1 MADTVIC
8 GGAYE
13 ALVATEDEATVHV
26 EACAEEET
34 RPDGLEETPF
44 HGTTFAVVAKEDEIA
59 LDDDT
64 ACELEATVQ
73 LVAWALEE
81 TRPEGLELTLA
92 QVTAF
97 AVLDVV
103 ANEDETATEE
113 EATVQ
118 VEA

>member
-44 HGTTFAVVAKEDEIA
+44 HGTTFATDAV
-59 LDDDT
+59 
-64 ACELEATVQ
+64 ATVHVEACAE
-73 LVAWALEE
+73 LDTIPLGLEE
-81 TRPEGLELTLA
+81 TLTH
-92 QVTAF
+92 VTAF
-97 AVLDVV
+97 ATDAV
-103 ANEDETATEE
+103 
-113 EATVQ
+113 ATVH